1 MRLIDADALRKDLVE
16 TLRLCEQWMADA
28 KDDET
33 KVVSQAN
40 WFAFLEAKLR
50 LDSAPT
56 IDAVPVVRCKDCK
69 WYDPPHIDHGG
80 GKRTDVEDD
89 SPHVPL
95 SVGINVSG
103 RCINTLREYCCNHDR
118 EDPDDYERLVKFR
131 NRMDYCSDGERR
143 DDE

>member
-1 MRLIDADALRKDLVE
+1 MRLIDADALAD
-16 TLRLCEQWMADA
+16 TLNELGVPYRAD
-28 KDDET
+28 
-33 KVVSQAN
+33 VQ
-40 WFAFLEAKLR
+40 FAIF
-50 LDSAPT
+50 DAPT

-103 RCINTLREYCCNHDR
+103 RCMNTLREYCCNHDR

-131 NRMDYCSDGERR
+131 NRMDYCSDGERK